1 MTIRSDDG
9 SRGAQL
15 ERTVLS
21 WNRLAFAVAANGA
34 LLMRVGFVHDLVVL
48 EAFGMAVA
56 IAGFALWALSLRR
69 YSAIAGASPS
79 RLFEGRAGGVL
90 PLATFVMLLSLIDL
104 IVVVFAR

>member
-1 MTIRSDDG
+1 MIIHSDDG
-9 SRGAQL
+9 GRGAQV

-21 WNRLAFAVAANGA
+21 WNRVAIAVAANGA

-56 IAGFALWALSLRR
+56 IVGFALWALSLRR
-69 YSAIAGASPS
+69 YSAIAGQLPS
-79 RLFEGRAGGVL
+79 RLFEGGVGGVL